1 MKTELNVKNFTRDYK
16 TLAGKMEFTVKKI
29 KQLELK
35 GNPTDALLTFWRT
48 KSGNT
53 VNKLIE
59 ILKAIENDQVAK
71 TVEQAVGKIS
81 IEL

>member
-1 MKTELNVKNFTRDYK
+1 MKNPSRDYK
-16 TLAGKMEFTVKKI
+16 TLAGKMEFTVKQM

-35 GNPTDALLTFWRT
+35 DNPTDVLLTLWGT

-59 ILKAIENDQVAK
+59 ILKVMENDQVAK
-71 TVEQAVGKIS
+71 KVEQAVGKIS
-81 IEL
+81 VEF

>member
-1 MKTELNVKNFTRDYK
+1 MKNSSRDYK

-29 KQLELK
+29 KQLEFK
-35 GNPTDALLTFWRT
+35 DNPTDALLTFWGT

-59 ILKAIENDQVAK
+59 ILKGMENTRVAK
-71 TVEQAVGKIS
+71 TVEQEVGKIS